1 MSQRAPGKYLLDTQ
15 GGWDKT
21 PCSTL
26 FRNLSR
32 GPPSIPSGVFTRGL
46 GSSSTRT
53 PRPCPFPWCLT
64 SWHSGSL
71 SLNPGPQLP
80 RGAALGA
87 SHGCERRSAWH
98 LPRRGT
104 STPSRSP
111 SPNRSPSPPFP
122 DWRSRAQTGRG
133 LLRNAGGRTERELG
147 TGAAFKPESETLQA
161 LRTRRRE
168 NVSRHPKRM

>member
-53 PRPCPFPWCLT
+53 PRPCPFPWCLN

-87 SHGCERRSAWH
+87 SHGCERRSAWR

-104 STPSRSP
+104 STPSRPAPHLLTAARPHP
-111 SPNRSPSPPFP
+111 SP
-122 DWRSRAQTGRG
+122 
-133 LLRNAGGRTERELG
+133 
-147 TGAAFKPESETLQA
+147 TGAPGRRLGAASLETQGAGRSGSWAPARLLSQ
-161 LRTRRRE
+161 R
-168 NVSRHPKRM
+168 VRHCKR